1 MSPIIRD
8 ATIDDAVLLTA
19 FLRDLQDA
27 EAAMCASRRP
37 GHEVDRWCYAELQR
51 DGVQVLL
58 ALDGG
63 HPVGFIA
70 GKLGVHEDE
79 LQVAAWRP
87 HGHISDLYVEPAHR
101 GTGATQE
108 LAAGDDRPAARLGA
122 RRIRIAAL
130 SANQRAIRAYL
141 RFGFQPFSLAMD
153 LELAPAGS

>member
-1 MSPIIRD
+1 MSPVIRD
-8 ATIDDAVLLTA
+8 ATSDDALLLTA

-27 EAAMCASRRP
+27 EAAICASRRP
-37 GHEVDRWCYAELQR
+37 GHEVARWCYAELQR
-51 DGVQVLL
+51 DGAQVLL

-79 LQVAAWRP
+79 LQLAAWRP

-101 GTGATQE
+101 GTGVTQA
-108 LAAGDDRPAARLGA
+108 LLQAMIDRLHGLGA

-130 SANQRAIRAYL
+130 SANQPAIRAYL